1 MLNNLQTR
9 NFVTGRLLPVALLL
23 FAFFLSET
31 FAFAQDEE
39 WTVGE
44 TGSLSGI
51 LSGFRHGIAKIS
63 QIILVLGAA
72 FSGVMVA
79 MAVMSGEQQS
89 MKRFG
94 IWLIGC
100 VIGVILIN
108 IMEKAGLTASD
119 GNLDAGAFSYY
130 KRMIK
135 DILMVLLNIVSI
147 VPVVSKVLQVING
160 EKEGTRQLF
169 RWFVVSIFGQILLTV
184 I

>member
-1 MLNNLQTR
+1 MLTIALPK
-9 NFVTGRLLPVALLL
+9 GRLADQTL
-23 FAFFLSET
+23 
-31 FAFAQDEE
+31 D
-39 WTVGE
+39 
-44 TGSLSGI
+44 
-51 LSGFRHGIAKIS
+51 
-63 QIILVLGAA
+63 
-72 FSGVMVA
+72 
-79 MAVMSGEQQS
+79 
-89 MKRFG
+89 
-94 IWLIGC
+94 
-100 VIGVILIN
+100 

-147 VPVVSKVLQVING
+147 VTVVSKVLQVING